1 MALGEWN
8 ALAPVA
14 ATIALAVLVAL
25 PERAPAPNID
35 PEDRLSALEDAADG
49 NGVPWADP
57 STGQAGLLVPAG
69 IFRADDGSWCRSYN
83 ITIDGAA
90 PSAGGRHV
98 ACRMA
103 QGGWKTLPDAPPAVA
118 RENALRQLFSRSEQL
133 AAAPQLASTPG
144 DPASEPG
151 PDTAYPLR
159 RW

>member
-25 PERAPAPNID
+25 PHRAQPPTID
-35 PEDRLSALEDAADG
+35 PGDRLTALEDAAAGD
-49 NGVPWADP
+49 GVPWIDP
-57 STGQAGLLVPAG
+57 ATGQNGLLVPAG
-69 IFRADDGSWCRSYN
+69 IFRADDGSWCRSYS
-83 ITIDGAA
+83 ITIDGA

-103 QGGWKTLPDAPPAVA
+103 QGGWKTLPDTAPAVA
-118 RENALRQLFSRSEQL
+118 HENALHQLFSRSQQL
-133 AAAPQLASTPG
+133 AATSQLASTPN